1 MNCLIKEWPN
11 KAATLMTEDGVVLWT
26 FSSIEEAS
34 EVWRDWCMQQNPP
47 RTSTTESSSESITP
61 A

>member
-34 EVWRDWCMQQNPP
+34 KVWHDWCMLQNHSGT
-47 RTSTTESSSESITP
+47 RVTENSCESITS